1 MWTLPGQCLDQTLPR
16 RRSFSET
23 HNHINA
29 LGITVSLMLL
39 GYVNHITLN
48 VTVVHLVNETQK
60 FFSTNFILIR
70 QYWSNLS
77 YGSNVMFKTAKDECQ
92 FNSIPWTSPWRM
104 SPKVN
109 PSCERHNVHAWMIQI
124 VCDIHGIHRLKHRKL
139 PLRWTSQYRYSSYA
153 TIAVVWIYPSMNKI
167 HSAECPSSRTDWIRF
182 IGGYVR

>member
-109 PSCERHNVHAWMIQI
+109 HHVNVITSMLGWSRSFGYATFTAFIGWNTGSYHCVERHSI
-124 VCDIHGIHRLKHRKL
+124 VTVRT
-139 PLRWTSQYRYSSYA
+139 LR
-153 TIAVVWIYPSMNKI
+153 
-167 HSAECPSSRTDWIRF
+167 
-182 IGGYVR
+182 